1 MYNSTFGQ
9 IKNWRK
15 IIELRLID
23 NVKVNKVIKNM

>member
-9 IKNWRK
+9 IKNLRK
-15 IIELRLID
+15 IIELRLVA

>member
-9 IKNWRK
+9 IKNLRK

>member
-9 IKNWRK
+9 IKNLRK
-15 IIELRLID
+15 ILELRLVD